1 MTRSV
6 AGRGQGLAE
15 CARRLRAGELAVHP
29 AETVYGFGG
38 TLDPRPLE
46 ALRALKGRSSGGF
59 VVLIPDPKSV
69 EPLLGDA
76 GRALARAFW
85 PGPLTL
91 VVEDL
96 ADRFPPA
103 AKAPDGTVALRAPG
117 REDTLAL
124 LREVGGP
131 MTSTSANAPGG
142 RPAVTVTE
150 ALAAAGALGRSMAA
164 LDGGRLPGGRPS
176 TMVRAAP
183 GPPVLLRRG
192 QVGERDLA
200 RALGGEIGVA
210 CEASRRPARAPAKPV
225 ELGGVVREDDRGDEQ
240 RACAREHGQRGPA
253 SAEPAPFVITFVCSG
268 NTCRSPMAEAV
279 ARKAIARARIAGVQ
293 VRSAGV
299 AAHPGSP
306 ASEGARRIADEA
318 GLDLACH
325 RSTLLTR
332 ELTRSSSLVLC
343 MGRNHADRVE
353 ALGGGDRCRLLKAM
367 AGEMDRA
374 GGAGSTG
381 GDRMDEVADAFGG
394 DDDAYRETFLE
405 LERAVEKIVNGLA
418 RDLG

>member
-91 VVEDL
+91 VVEDR

-150 ALAAAGALGRSMAA
+150 ALAARLDLPAAATPWHAHRDRFAQLGCALGVATGAA
-164 LDGGRLPGGRPS
+164 GKI
-176 TMVRAAP
+176 A
-183 GPPVLLRRG
+183 
-192 QVGERDLA
+192 RDLA
-200 RALGGEIGVA
+200 LLAQTEVGEAAEGAAAGRGGSSTMPQKRNPVSASVTLAAAGRTPALVAALLGAMVQEHERGLGGWQVEWDVLPELALAAAGGARALAEALGTLSVDAGRMRANLESSGGA
-210 CEASRRPARAPAKPV
+210 
-225 ELGGVVREDDRGDEQ
+225 LL
-240 RACAREHGQRGPA
+240 
-253 SAEPAPFVITFVCSG
+253 
-268 NTCRSPMAEAV
+268 AEAV
-279 ARKAIARARIAGVQ
+279 AMTLAESLGKHEAHAC
-293 VRSAGV
+293 V
-299 AAHPGSP
+299 AAACRRAEAEGRPLGDVLAEDP
-306 ASEGARRIADEA
+306 AVGRHLDRPAIGKLLAPDNYLGASRRFIERVLA
-318 GLDLACH
+318 GL
-325 RSTLLTR
+325 
-332 ELTRSSSLVLC
+332 
-343 MGRNHADRVE
+343 
-353 ALGGGDRCRLLKAM
+353 
-367 AGEMDRA
+367 
-374 GGAGSTG
+374 
-381 GDRMDEVADAFGG
+381 G
-394 DDDAYRETFLE
+394 DDA
-405 LERAVEKIVNGLA
+405 
-418 RDLG
+418 